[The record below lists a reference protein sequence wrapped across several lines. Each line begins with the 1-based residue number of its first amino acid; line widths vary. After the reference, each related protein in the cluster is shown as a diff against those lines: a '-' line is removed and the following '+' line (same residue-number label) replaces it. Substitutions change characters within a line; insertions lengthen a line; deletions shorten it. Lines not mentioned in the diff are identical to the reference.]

1 MCLTQNDNPLSRRE
15 VAGLRLR
22 REGQQDRDTTA
33 RVGYWYWH
41 HGWKAVAVDPGR
53 LHHDVPRPPG
63 PCGWLVTY
71 LPRI

>member
-1 MCLTQNDNPLSRRE
+1 MCFTQNDNLLSRRE

-33 RVGYWYWH
+33 RVGSWYWH

-53 LHHDVPRPPG
+53 FITMSPDRQDPAA
-63 PCGWLVTY
+63 GW
-71 LPRI
+71 